1 MSISG
6 VLDRLSNV
14 RGRQSYPARGG
25 VQAATTV
32 RVGSVSCPSP
42 TAPSPSGFI
51 LIETRDLSDAI
62 QMAAKIPLARRS
74 SIEVRPMK
82 ELKP

>member
-1 MSISG
+1 
-6 VLDRLSNV
+6 
-14 RGRQSYPARGG
+14 
-25 VQAATTV
+25 
-32 RVGSVSCPSP
+32 VGSVSCPSP

-62 QMAAKIPLARRS
+62 QMAAKIPLARWS